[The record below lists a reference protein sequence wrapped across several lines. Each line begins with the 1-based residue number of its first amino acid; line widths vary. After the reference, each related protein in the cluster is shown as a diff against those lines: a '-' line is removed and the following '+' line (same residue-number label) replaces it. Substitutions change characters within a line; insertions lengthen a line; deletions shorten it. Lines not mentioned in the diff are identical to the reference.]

1 MNMRLIKKMMK
12 YMRHFINSVFYHQYW
27 VNYKNGESHRWSCIE
42 SVLTVS
48 SSKFPYFLL
57 IFFIFD
63 INGITLTKVGVYSVV
78 IATMLISFTLYSI
91 YFYRGKRYLKIIYN
105 NQLYRLKVCRWYS
118 WIMLL
123 KTFILIAIF
132 GLLPIYIEFLL

>member
-27 VNYKNGESHRWSCIE
+27 VNYKNGRSHRLSCID
-42 SVLTVS
+42 SVLAIS
-48 SSKFPYFLL
+48 SSKFPYFIL
-57 IFFIFD
+57 IFFLFD
-63 INGITLTKVGVYSVV
+63 INGIILTKVGVYSVI

-118 WIMLL
+118 LIMLL
-123 KTFILIAIF
+123 KTSILVAIF
-132 GLLPIYIEFLL
+132 GLILFSD